1 MVPLQ
6 LVGTQVPVA
15 ENEVAKEVEPL
26 KLKILELESK
36 IKQLESGFYSGM
48 KALTTEFI
56 LQMTCSNDYV
66 N

>member
-15 ENEVAKEVEPL
+15 ENEVPKEVEPL

-48 KALTTEFI
+48 KALTREFL

>member
-1 MVPLQ
+1 M
-6 LVGTQVPVA
+6 A

-48 KALTTEFI
+48 KALTREFL